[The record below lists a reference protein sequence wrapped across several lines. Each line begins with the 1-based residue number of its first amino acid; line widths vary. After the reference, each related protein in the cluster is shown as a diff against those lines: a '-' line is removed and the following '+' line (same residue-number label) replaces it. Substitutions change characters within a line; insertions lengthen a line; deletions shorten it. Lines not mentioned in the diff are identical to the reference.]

1 MFGLISDST
10 RPNRFDK
17 DIDINSEQ
25 YHVDMARYCID
36 AGFNQQRENWLQ
48 QYYLNLN
55 FFFDNQWII
64 EEDLELFLKATS
76 GQSKNR
82 IKQNHNKIYP
92 IVAQFIGNAKT
103 MDVTVRASALS
114 SKAVTRRE
122 EKLEELYLFNDIADN
137 APPQI
142 GNEIRD
148 KFGLGRDKKETE
160 LLFNNLWQ
168 DNYIKVI
175 NALMIDI
182 AEKNDFKNKQGT
194 IGKYMS
200 LSGLGLLKYQEY
212 NGGLVWNTPPVDIF
226 FFDNSAQEYDLS
238 DAEFM
243 GEAPKMLPSVIY
255 EKWDVKLENKKVI
268 SDAVRVASQQTSD
281 VNYISGGKIPVYHV
295 YWKDSIS
302 STYGYVKDEFGYVCF
317 MELDKK
323 EEGQENPQYT
333 DKDLIPYKDLNET
346 QRKMCN
352 GNAKTQNNKTTKWV
366 DVIRFCEIIP
376 REVVSSAIDKSNK
389 TGDIVLKYG
398 IMPYQDTEYYK
409 YSSTRFPF
417 KCNCWIYSHGTIS
430 TPVSMLINP
439 QRMINRN
446 ASVAENL
453 VNCSM
458 PKVPIYDKSMITDEA
473 QLLSDWYEGK
483 PLGLDARGVGIG
495 NALGMTQSSLDA
507 NALKTYIDLMDF
519 TEKGMWS
526 TTGVNESL
534 LGQSQGSEQLVGVT
548 ALQIQRGS
556 LIQEPFYSAVA
567 NIFEQAYKTN
577 ANVGKRIYADNKK
590 ELSISVGDDGVE
602 IIKVTKDIKTED
614 FRISI
619 HREPSIE
626 QQKALANQTL
636 DKLIQMQ
643 LINDIVY
650 ADLYNRSTPDEV
662 AMGIRKYAKEKM
674 LMAKATQEQQ
684 GKMEQMQ
691 AEQIQKT
698 QDQEM
703 TDKINARNDT
713 LAINASKKE
722 TALDVAD
729 KQLLGK
735 MITSQNKQQGQQ
747 K

>member
-1 MFGLISDST
+1 MFGLISGTT

-17 DIDINSEQ
+17 NIDINSEQ
-25 YHVDMARYCID
+25 YHVEMARYCIG
-36 AGFNQQRENWLQ
+36 AGFNQQREQWIQ

-55 FFFDNQWII
+55 FFYDNQWII

-82 IKQNHNKIYP
+82 IKQNHNNIYP

-103 MDVTVRASALS
+103 MDITIRASALS

-168 DNYIKVI
+168 DNYIKII
-175 NALMIDI
+175 NGLILDI
-182 AEKNDFKNKQGT
+182 ADKNNYKNKQGT
-194 IGKYMS
+194 IGKYMA
-200 LSGLGLLKYQEY
+200 LSGLGVLKYQEY
-212 NGGLVWNTPPVDIF
+212 NSELVWETTPVDIF
-226 FFDNSAQEYDLS
+226 FFDNSAQESDLS

-243 GEAPKMLPSVIY
+243 GEAPKMLSSVIF
-255 EKWDVKLENKKVI
+255 EKWDVSLENKKAI
-268 SDAVRVASQQTSD
+268 EDAIRVSSQQTSD
-281 VNYISGGKIPVYHV
+281 VNYISNGKIPVYHV

-302 STYGYVKDEFGYVCF
+302 STYGYVKDEFGYICF

-323 EEGQENPQYT
+323 EDGQDEPKYT

-346 QRKMCN
+346 QRRMCN
-352 GNAKTQNNKTTKWV
+352 GNSKTQNNKTTKWV
-366 DVIRFCEIIP
+366 DVIRFCEMIP
-376 REVVSSAIDKSNK
+376 RELVASAVDKSNK
-389 TGDIVLKYG
+389 TGDIVLEFG

-417 KCNCWIYSHGTIS
+417 KCDCWIYSHGVIL

-439 QRMINRN
+439 QRMINRH
-446 ASVAENL
+446 ASVVENL

-458 PKVPIYDKSMITDEA
+458 PKVPTYDKTMITDEA

-483 PLGLDARGVGIG
+483 PIGIEARGLGIN
-495 NALGMTQSSLDA
+495 NAIGMTVSSLDA

-519 TEKGMWS
+519 TAQGMWK

-577 ANVGKRIYADNKK
+577 ANVGKRIYADNEK
-590 ELSISVGDDGVE
+590 ELSIFVGDDGVE

-684 GKMEQMQ
+684 GQMQ
-691 AEQIQKT
+691 QAQNQEIQKT

-703 TDKINARNDT
+703 MDKINARNDT
-713 LAINASKKE
+713 LAINAGKKQSIDHA
-722 TALDVAD
+722 TDVNAMT
-729 KQLLGK
+729 KV
-735 MITSQNKQQGQQ
+735 IASQNKQQPQ